1 MTCRLSI
8 ESEAFPVAGSFTI
21 ARGSRT
27 ETKVVTAILT
37 QDGHTGR
44 GECVPYPRYG
54 ESVESV
60 TEQIKAA
67 QSAIETGASLE
78 ELQSIMPA
86 GAARNAVDCA
96 LWDLTAKRQN
106 TTVAELA
113 GIKAPKILETAYTI
127 SVGTP
132 EKMAEDAAKAA
143 TRPLLKVKLAGD
155 GDVDRIT
162 AVRKAAPNCKL
173 IVDANESWRE
183 SNLEANIKACEQAK
197 VGLVEQ
203 PLPAGDDAI
212 LADVEH
218 LIPICADES
227 LHTSADLEGLRN
239 RYSAIN
245 IKIDKT
251 GGLTEGLKLL
261 RKAEEMDYVIMVGC
275 MLATSLAMAPAMLLA
290 QNADF
295 VDLDG
300 PLLLA
305 KDRDHAITFEG
316 SLMHPPSPLLWG

>member
-1 MTCRLSI
+1 M
-8 ESEAFPVAGSFTI
+8 
-21 ARGSRT
+21 
-27 ETKVVTAILT
+27 
-37 QDGHTGR
+37 
-44 GECVPYPRYG
+44 
-54 ESVESV
+54 
-60 TEQIKAA
+60 
-67 QSAIETGASLE
+67 
-78 ELQSIMPA
+78 
-86 GAARNAVDCA
+86 DCA
-96 LWDLTAKRQN
+96 LWDLTAKRQS
-106 TTVAELA
+106 TTVAELV
-113 GIKAPKILETAYTI
+113 GIKSQRILETAYTI

-132 EKMAEDAAKAA
+132 EKMSEDAAKAA
-143 TRPLLKVKLAGD
+143 SRPLLKVKLAGD
-155 GDVDRIT
+155 GDVERIA
-162 AVRKAAPNCKL
+162 AVRQAAPNSKL
-173 IVDANESWRE
+173 IVDANEGWSE
-183 SNLEANIKACEQAK
+183 SNLEANIKACQQAG

-203 PLPAGDDAI
+203 PLAAGKDAV
-212 LADVEH
+212 LAEVEH

-227 LHTSADLEGLRN
+227 LHTSKDLESLRD

-305 KDRDHAITFEG
+305 KDRDHAIQFEG
-316 SLMHPPSPLLWG
+316 SLMHPPSPQLWG

>member
-8 ESEAFPVAGSFTI
+8 EAETFPIAGSFTI

-27 ETKVVTAILT
+27 EVNVLTATLT

-60 TEQIKAA
+60 TAQIEAVRG
-67 QSAIETGASLE
+67 AIEAGVSIE
-78 ELQSIMPA
+78 ELQSLMPA

-96 LWDLTAKRQN
+96 LWALTAKRQSA
-106 TTVAELA
+106 TVAELV
-113 GIKAPKILETAYTI
+113 GIKSQRILETAYTI

-132 EKMAEDAAKAA
+132 EKMATDATKAA
-143 TRPLLKVKLAGD
+143 SRPLLKVKLAGD
-155 GDVDRIT
+155 GDVERIA
-162 AVRKAAPNCKL
+162 AVRQAAPNSKL
-173 IVDANESWRE
+173 IVDANEGWSE
-183 SNLEANIKACEQAK
+183 DNLEANIKACQQAG

-203 PLPAGDDAI
+203 PLPAGKDGI
-212 LADVEH
+212 LAEVEH

-227 LHTSADLEGLRN
+227 LHTSADLESLRN

-290 QNADF
+290 QNAEF

-305 KDRDHAITFEG
+305 KDREHAIQFEG
-316 SLMHPPSPLLWG
+316 SLMHPPSPQLWG

>member
-8 ESEAFPVAGSFTI
+8 EAETFPIAGSFTI

-27 ETKVVTAILT
+27 EVNVVAAILK
-37 QDGHTGR
+37 QDGFVGR

-60 TEQIKAA
+60 SQQIMAA
-67 QSAIETGASLE
+67 QSAIEAGVSLE
-78 ELQSIMPA
+78 ELQRLMPA

-96 LWDLTAKRQN
+96 LWDLTAKRQT
-106 TTVAELA
+106 TTVAKLA
-113 GIKAPKILETAYTI
+113 GINTQKVLETAYTI

-132 EKMAEDAAKAA
+132 EKMAADAAKAA
-143 TRPLLKVKLAGD
+143 SRPLLKVKLAGD
-155 GDVDRIT
+155 GDVERIA
-162 AVRKAAPNCKL
+162 AVRQAAPNSRL
-173 IVDANESWRE
+173 IVDANEGWSQ
-183 SNLEANIKACEQAK
+183 SNLEANIKACQDAG

-203 PLPAGDDAI
+203 PLPAGKDGI
-212 LADVEH
+212 LAEIEH

-227 LHTSADLEGLRN
+227 LHTSADLESLRN

-305 KDRDHAITFEG
+305 KAG
-316 SLMHPPSPLLWG
+316 SIQSSSTAV

>member
-8 ESEAFPVAGSFTI
+8 EAETFPIAGSFTI

-27 ETKVVTAILT
+27 EVNVLTATLTK
-37 QDGHTGR
+37 DGHTGR

-60 TEQIKAA
+60 TAQIEAVRG
-67 QSAIETGASLE
+67 AIEAGVSIE
-78 ELQSIMPA
+78 ELQSLMPA

-96 LWDLTAKRQN
+96 LWDLTAKRQSS
-106 TTVAELA
+106 TVAELV
-113 GIKAPKILETAYTI
+113 GIKSQRILETAYTI

-132 EKMAEDAAKAA
+132 EKMATDAAKAA
-143 TRPLLKVKLAGD
+143 SRPLLKVKLAGD
-155 GDVDRIT
+155 GDVERIA
-162 AVRKAAPNCKL
+162 AVRQAAPNSKL
-173 IVDANESWRE
+173 IVDANEGWSE
-183 SNLEANIKACEQAK
+183 DNLEANIKACQQAG

-203 PLPAGDDAI
+203 PLPAGKDGI
-212 LADVEH
+212 LAEVEH

-227 LHTSADLEGLRN
+227 LHTSADLESLRN

-290 QNADF
+290 QNAEF

-305 KDRDHAITFEG
+305 KDRDHAIRFEG
-316 SLMHPPSPLLWG
+316 SLMHPPSPELWG

>member
-8 ESEAFPVAGSFTI
+8 EAETFPIAGSFTI

-27 ETKVVTAILT
+27 EVNVLTASLT
-37 QDGHTGR
+37 QDGHVGR

-60 TEQIKAA
+60 TAQIEAA
-67 QSAIETGASLE
+67 RTAIEAGITLE
-78 ELQSIMPA
+78 ELQSLIPA

-106 TTVAELA
+106 TTVAELV
-113 GIKAPKILETAYTI
+113 GIKSQRILQTAYTI

-132 EKMAEDAAKAA
+132 EKMAQDAVKAA
-143 TRPLLKVKLAGD
+143 SRPLLKVKLAGD
-155 GDVDRIT
+155 GDVERIA
-162 AVRKAAPNCKL
+162 AVRQAAPNSKL
-173 IVDANESWRE
+173 IVDANEGWSE
-183 SNLEANIKACEQAK
+183 ANLEANIKACQQAD

-203 PLPAGDDAI
+203 PLPAGKDAI

-227 LHTSADLEGLRN
+227 LHTSADLESLRD

-261 RKAEEMDYVIMVGC
+261 RKAEEMNYVIMVGC

-290 QNADF
+290 QNADY

-305 KDRDHAITFEG
+305 KDREHPIRFDG
-316 SLMHPPSPLLWG
+316 SLMHPPSPQLWG

>member
-8 ESEAFPVAGSFTI
+8 EAETFPIAGSFTI

-27 ETKVVTAILT
+27 EVNVLTATLT

-60 TEQIKAA
+60 TAQIEAVRG
-67 QSAIETGASLE
+67 AIEAGVSIE
-78 ELQSIMPA
+78 ELQSLMPA

-106 TTVAELA
+106 TSVADLT
-113 GIKAPKILETAYTI
+113 GIKSQRILETAYTI

-132 EKMAEDAAKAA
+132 EKMATDAAKAA
-143 TRPLLKVKLAGD
+143 SRPLLKVKLAGD
-155 GDVDRIT
+155 GDVERIA
-162 AVRKAAPNCKL
+162 AVRQAAPNSKL
-173 IVDANESWRE
+173 IVDANEGWSE
-183 SNLEANIKACEQAK
+183 DNLEANIKACQQAG

-203 PLPAGDDAI
+203 PLPAGKDGI
-212 LADVEH
+212 LAEVEH

-227 LHTSADLEGLRN
+227 LHTSADLESLRN

-290 QNADF
+290 QNAEF

-305 KDRDHAITFEG
+305 KDRAHAIRFEG
-316 SLMHPPSPLLWG
+316 SLMHPPSPQLWG

>member
-8 ESEAFPVAGSFTI
+8 EAETFPIAGSFTI

-27 ETKVVTAILT
+27 EAKVVTVRLT
-37 QDGHTGR
+37 QGEVTGQ

-60 TEQIKAA
+60 IAQIEEAR
-67 QSAIETGASLE
+67 SALEAGVTPE
-78 ELQSIMPA
+78 ELQNLIPA

-96 LWDLTAKRQN
+96 LWDLTAKRQD
-106 TTVAELA
+106 TTVANLI
-113 GIKAPKILETAYTI
+113 GVKSQRILETAYTI

-132 EKMAEDAAKAA
+132 QKMAEDAAKAA
-143 TRPLLKVKLAGD
+143 YRPLLKVKLAGD
-155 GDVDRIT
+155 GDVERIT
-162 AVRKAAPNCKL
+162 AVRQAAPNCKL
-173 IVDANESWRE
+173 IVDANEGWSE
-183 SNLEANIKACEQAK
+183 SNLEANIKACQQAG

-203 PLPAGDDAI
+203 PLPAGKDAV
-212 LADVEH
+212 LAEVEH

-227 LHTSADLEGLRN
+227 LHTSADLQGLRD
-239 RYSAIN
+239 RYSAVN
-245 IKIDKT
+245 IKLDKT
-251 GGLTEGLKLL
+251 GGITEGLKLL

-275 MLATSLAMAPAMLLA
+275 MLGTSLAMAPAMLLA
-290 QNADF
+290 QNAQF

-305 KDRDHAITFEG
+305 KDREDGITFDG
-316 SLMHPPSPLLWG
+316 SLMHPPSPQLWG

>member
-8 ESEAFPVAGSFTI
+8 EAETFPIAGSFTI

-27 ETKVVTAILT
+27 EVNVLTATLT

-60 TEQIKAA
+60 TAQIEAVRG
-67 QSAIETGASLE
+67 AIEAGVSIE
-78 ELQSIMPA
+78 ELQSLMPA

-96 LWDLTAKRQN
+96 LWDLTAKRQSS
-106 TTVAELA
+106 TVAELV
-113 GIKAPKILETAYTI
+113 GIKSQRILETAYTI

-132 EKMAEDAAKAA
+132 EKMATDASKAA
-143 TRPLLKVKLAGD
+143 SRPLLKVKLAGD
-155 GDVDRIT
+155 GDVERIA
-162 AVRKAAPNCKL
+162 AVRQAAPNSKL
-173 IVDANESWRE
+173 IVDANEGWSE
-183 SNLEANIKACEQAK
+183 DNLEANIKACQQAG

-203 PLPAGDDAI
+203 PLPAGKDGV
-212 LADVEH
+212 LAEVEH

-227 LHTSADLEGLRN
+227 LHTSADLESLRN

-251 GGLTEGLKLL
+251 GGITEGLKLL

-290 QNADF
+290 QNAEF

-305 KDRDHAITFEG
+305 KDREHAIQFEG
-316 SLMHPPSPLLWG
+316 SLMHPPSPQLWG

>member
-8 ESEAFPVAGSFTI
+8 EAETFPIAGSFTI

-27 ETKVVTAILT
+27 EVNVVAAILK
-37 QDGHTGR
+37 QDGIVGR

-54 ESVESV
+54 ESVASV
-60 TEQIKAA
+60 SEQIMAA
-67 QSAIETGASLE
+67 QSAIEAGVSLK
-78 ELQSIMPA
+78 ELQVLMPA

-96 LWDLTAKRQN
+96 LWDLTAKRQG
-106 TTVAELA
+106 TTVAKLA
-113 GIKAPKILETAYTI
+113 GINTQKVLETAYTI

-132 EKMAEDAAKAA
+132 EKMAADAAKAA
-143 TRPLLKVKLAGD
+143 SRPLLKVKLAGD
-155 GDVDRIT
+155 GDVERIA
-162 AVRKAAPNCKL
+162 AVRQAAPNSKL
-173 IVDANESWRE
+173 IVDANEGWSE
-183 SNLEANIKACEQAK
+183 SNLEANIKACQNAG

-203 PLPAGDDAI
+203 PLPAGKDGI
-212 LADVEH
+212 LAEIKH

-227 LHTSADLEGLRN
+227 LHTSADLESLRN

-290 QNADF
+290 QNAEF

-305 KDRDHAITFEG
+305 KDRDHPIHFEG

>member
-8 ESEAFPVAGSFTI
+8 EAEIFPIAGSFTI

-27 ETKVVTAILT
+27 EINVVTASLT
-37 QDGHTGR
+37 QDGHIGR

-60 TEQIKAA
+60 TAQIEAA
-67 QSAIETGASLE
+67 RAAIEAGLTLE
-78 ELQSIMPA
+78 ELQSLIPA

-96 LWDLTAKRQN
+96 LWDLTAKRQS
-106 TTVAELA
+106 TTVAELI
-113 GIKAPKILETAYTI
+113 GLKSQRILETAYTI

-132 EKMAEDAAKAA
+132 EKMAQDAAKAA
-143 TRPLLKVKLAGD
+143 SRPLLKVKLAGD
-155 GDVDRIT
+155 GDVERIA
-162 AVRKAAPNCKL
+162 AVRQAAPNSKL
-173 IVDANESWRE
+173 IVDANEGWSE
-183 SNLEANIKACEQAK
+183 VNLEANIKACQQAG

-203 PLPAGDDAI
+203 PLPAGKDAI
-212 LADVEH
+212 LAEVEH

-227 LHTSADLEGLRN
+227 LHTSADLESLRN

-290 QNADF
+290 QNADY

-305 KDRDHAITFEG
+305 KDREHAIRFEG
-316 SLMHPPSPLLWG
+316 SLMHPPSPQLWG